1 MPSLG
6 RYTLPFVNVTYCHL
20 SRRKEGS
27 SFSQIRPPYYK
38 ENDMNILSPG
48 IYLTNRL
55 RFPAKFA
62 VLAIIIVIPLLVL
75 GMRVFNSLNA
85 SIDTVAQERMGREYL
100 HVVTPVLRLSM
111 LQRALTNRMLTGD
124 AAAAQDLVANRSQ
137 LETAFANLAEI
148 DARQGRT
155 LETENRV
162 QRLRDGAR
170 TLMESAKP
178 GASPDEMFAQW
189 NEQLTQTLNFIYYL
203 SATSGLVLDEDYASL
218 FLIDLSTIRMP
229 RQINVAGQI
238 RGIAAGLSS
247 GQNLTPTMRGSLDSL
262 FKQEAQTRLELE
274 QSIRLLKRRD
284 TELTERVNVPVVA
297 AIAAMDSFRDD
308 LKAYVGGIDVSAQ
321 QGQSLSAR
329 GNAVVAAF
337 YKAQDEIQMSL
348 QGELNARY
356 DELLLQR
363 EIVIGMCVIMG
374 LLLLYAFCSIYKALR
389 LAIDG
394 LLEVTRRLADG
405 DLGARV
411 NVTSQDEVA
420 DIGNGL
426 NMMAEAF
433 SGSISHMDRTSYEL
447 SEVAARLGN
456 SISLAKES
464 MNAQQAE
471 TEQVATAINEMTAS
485 VADVAQNTEGAALAA
500 DEANAASRTG
510 LRVMHQAHS
519 TIQALAEEVE
529 LSAQKVQA
537 LALHSQSIGGVI
549 QVISTIADQ
558 TNLLALNAAIEA
570 ARAGEQGRGF
580 AVVADEV
587 RTLASRTQS
596 STEEIRNIIQ
606 QLQGA
611 TDAAVQQMQ
620 AGQQKAQACI
630 SAAGEASGSLSS
642 ISQGVE
648 RIVEMNTQIASAA
661 VQQHAVSE
669 DINRNVMGIRTSSGT
684 LMQGIENNA
693 TTASELGRVAS
704 EMRSV
709 VSRFKLGA

>member
-1 MPSLG
+1 
-6 RYTLPFVNVTYCHL
+6 
-20 SRRKEGS
+20 
-27 SFSQIRPPYYK
+27 
-38 ENDMNILSPG
+38 MNILSPG
-48 IYLTNRL
+48 VYLTNRL
-55 RFPAKFA
+55 RFPAKFT

-85 SIDTVAQERMGREYL
+85 SIATVAQERMGQEYL

-124 AAAAQDLVANRSQ
+124 AAAAQDIVANRSQ

-148 DARQGRT
+148 DARQGRA

-170 TLMESAKP
+170 TLMDSAKP
-178 GASPDEMFAQW
+178 GASPDEMFTQW

-284 TELTERVNVPVVA
+284 TELSERVNTPVVA

-308 LKAYVGGIDVSAQ
+308 LKAYVGGINVSVQ
-321 QGQSLSAR
+321 QGQALSAR
-329 GNAVVAAF
+329 GNVVVAAF
-337 YKAQDEIQMSL
+337 YKAQDEIQTSL

-363 EIVIGMCVIMG
+363 ETVIGMCVIMG

-405 DLGARV
+405 DLSARV

-420 DIGNGL
+420 DIGTGL
-426 NMMAEAF
+426 NLMTEAF

-485 VADVAQNTEGAALAA
+485 VADVAQNTEGAAQAA
-500 DEANAASRTG
+500 DEANTASRTG

-669 DINRNVMGIRTSSGT
+669 DINRNVMGIRSSSGT

>member
-1 MPSLG
+1 
-6 RYTLPFVNVTYCHL
+6 
-20 SRRKEGS
+20 
-27 SFSQIRPPYYK
+27 
-38 ENDMNILSPG
+38 MNILSPG

-356 DELLLQR
+356 DELLLRR

-420 DIGNGL
+420 DIGNSL

-611 TDAAVQQMQ
+611 TEAAVQQMQ

>member
-1 MPSLG
+1 
-6 RYTLPFVNVTYCHL
+6 
-20 SRRKEGS
+20 
-27 SFSQIRPPYYK
+27 
-38 ENDMNILSPG
+38 MNILSPG

-85 SIDTVAQERMGREYL
+85 SIDTVAQERVGREYL

-111 LQRALTNRMLTGD
+111 LQRALTNRLVAGD
-124 AAAAQDLVANRSQ
+124 ASAAQDVSNNRTQ
-137 LETAFANLAEI
+137 LETALSTLADA
-148 DARQGRT
+148 DARLGRS
-155 LETENRV
+155 LETESRV

-170 TLMESAKP
+170 TLMDGVKP
-178 GASPDEMFAQW
+178 GISQDELFAQW
-189 NEQLTQTLNFIYYL
+189 NDQLTQTLNFIYYV

-218 FLIDLSTIRMP
+218 FLIDLSTIRLP
-229 RQINVAGQI
+229 REINVVGQI
-238 RGIAAGLSS
+238 RGIAGGLSA
-247 GQNLTPTMRGSLDSL
+247 GQSLSPTMRSSLDGL
-262 FKQEAQTRLELE
+262 LKQELQSRLELE
-274 QSIRLLKRRD
+274 QSMRLLKRRAP
-284 TELTERVNVPVVA
+284 ELSERVNAPVVT
-297 AIAAMDSFRDD
+297 AIAALDSLRND
-308 LKAYVGGIDVSAQ
+308 LQAYVKGTEVSAS
-321 QGQSLSAR
+321 QGSALSSR
-329 GNAVVAAF
+329 GNAVVAGF
-337 YKAQDEIQMSL
+337 YKAQDEIQTAL
-348 QGELNARY
+348 QDELDSRY
-356 DELLLQR
+356 DALLLQR
-363 EIVIGMCVIMG
+363 EIVTAMCVIMG
-374 LLLLYAFCSIYKALR
+374 LLLLYAFCSIYRALR
-389 LAIDG
+389 MAIDG
-394 LLEVTRRLADG
+394 LLAVTRRLAEG
-405 DLGARV
+405 DLSARV
-411 NVTSQDEVA
+411 QVASKDEVA

-426 NMMAEAF
+426 NLMAEAF
-433 SGSISHMDRTSYEL
+433 SGSITHMDSTSHEL
-447 SEVAARLGN
+447 SEVAARLGT
-456 SISLAKES
+456 SISLAKQS

-471 TEQVATAINEMTAS
+471 TEQVATAINEMTTS

-500 DEANAASRTG
+500 DEANTASRNG
-510 LRVMHQAHS
+510 LRIMHQAHT

-587 RTLASRTQS
+587 RTLASRTQA

-630 SAAGEASGSLSS
+630 SAASEASGSLTS

-669 DINRNVMGIRTSSGT
+669 DINRNVMEIRNSSGT
-684 LMQGIENNA
+684 LMLGIENNA
-693 TTASELGRVAS
+693 VTADELARVAS
-704 EMRSV
+704 DMRNV

>member
-1 MPSLG
+1 
-6 RYTLPFVNVTYCHL
+6 
-20 SRRKEGS
+20 
-27 SFSQIRPPYYK
+27 
-38 ENDMNILSPG
+38 MNILSPG

-329 GNAVVAAF
+329 GNAVV
-337 YKAQDEIQMSL
+337 
-348 QGELNARY
+348 
-356 DELLLQR
+356 
-363 EIVIGMCVIMG
+363 
-374 LLLLYAFCSIYKALR
+374 R
-389 LAIDG
+389 LS
-394 LLEVTRRLADG
+394 TRR
-405 DLGARV
+405 
-411 NVTSQDEVA
+411 
-420 DIGNGL
+420 
-426 NMMAEAF
+426 
-433 SGSISHMDRTSYEL
+433 RTRS
-447 SEVAARLGN
+447 RCRC
-456 SISLAKES
+456 K
-464 MNAQQAE
+464 
-471 TEQVATAINEMTAS
+471 
-485 VADVAQNTEGAALAA
+485 
-500 DEANAASRTG
+500 AN
-510 LRVMHQAHS
+510 
-519 TIQALAEEVE
+519 
-529 LSAQKVQA
+529 
-537 LALHSQSIGGVI
+537 
-549 QVISTIADQ
+549 
-558 TNLLALNAAIEA
+558 
-570 ARAGEQGRGF
+570 
-580 AVVADEV
+580 
-587 RTLASRTQS
+587 
-596 STEEIRNIIQ
+596 
-606 QLQGA
+606 
-611 TDAAVQQMQ
+611 
-620 AGQQKAQACI
+620 
-630 SAAGEASGSLSS
+630 
-642 ISQGVE
+642 
-648 RIVEMNTQIASAA
+648 
-661 VQQHAVSE
+661 
-669 DINRNVMGIRTSSGT
+669 
-684 LMQGIENNA
+684 
-693 TTASELGRVAS
+693 
-704 EMRSV
+704 
-709 VSRFKLGA
+709 

>member
-1 MPSLG
+1 
-6 RYTLPFVNVTYCHL
+6 
-20 SRRKEGS
+20 
-27 SFSQIRPPYYK
+27 
-38 ENDMNILSPG
+38 MNILSPG
-48 IYLTNRL
+48 VYLTNRL
-55 RFPAKFA
+55 RFPAKFT

-85 SIDTVAQERMGREYL
+85 SIATVAQERMGQEYL

-124 AAAAQDLVANRSQ
+124 AAAAQDIVANRSQ

-148 DARQGRT
+148 DARQGRI

-170 TLMESAKP
+170 TLMDSAKP
-178 GASPDEMFAQW
+178 GASPDEMFTQW
-189 NEQLTQTLNFIYYL
+189 NEQLAQTLNFIYYL

-284 TELTERVNVPVVA
+284 TELSERVNTPVVA

-308 LKAYVGGIDVSAQ
+308 LKAYVGGTNVSVQ
-321 QGQSLSAR
+321 QGQALSAR
-329 GNAVVAAF
+329 GNVVVAAF
-337 YKAQDEIQMSL
+337 YKAQDEIQTSL

-363 EIVIGMCVIMG
+363 ETVIGMCVIMG

-405 DLGARV
+405 DLSARV

-420 DIGNGL
+420 DIGTGL
-426 NMMAEAF
+426 NLMAEAF

-485 VADVAQNTEGAALAA
+485 VADVAQNTEGAAQAA
-500 DEANAASRTG
+500 DEANTASRTG

-669 DINRNVMGIRTSSGT
+669 DINRNVMGIRSSSGT

>member
-1 MPSLG
+1 
-6 RYTLPFVNVTYCHL
+6 
-20 SRRKEGS
+20 
-27 SFSQIRPPYYK
+27 
-38 ENDMNILSPG
+38 MNILSPG
-48 IYLTNRL
+48 VYLTNRL
-55 RFPAKFA
+55 RFPAKFT

-85 SIDTVAQERMGREYL
+85 SIATVAQERMGQEYL

-124 AAAAQDLVANRSQ
+124 AAAAQDIVANRSQ

-148 DARQGRT
+148 DARQGRI

-170 TLMESAKP
+170 TLMDSAKP
-178 GASPDEMFAQW
+178 GASPDEMFTQW

-284 TELTERVNVPVVA
+284 TELSERVNTPVVA

-308 LKAYVGGIDVSAQ
+308 LKAYVGGTNASVQ
-321 QGQSLSAR
+321 QGQALSAR
-329 GNAVVAAF
+329 GNVVVAAF
-337 YKAQDEIQMSL
+337 YKAQDEIQTSL

-363 EIVIGMCVIMG
+363 ETVIGMCVIMG

-405 DLGARV
+405 DLSARV

-420 DIGNGL
+420 DIGTGL
-426 NMMAEAF
+426 NLMAEAF

-485 VADVAQNTEGAALAA
+485 VADVAQNTEGAAQAA
-500 DEANAASRTG
+500 DEANTASRTG

-669 DINRNVMGIRTSSGT
+669 DINRNVMGIRSSSGT